1 MNNIFYTKTQNFKLF
16 GKVIFSKETVYNEI
30 EHETEYDIIVSP
42 GYFKEEFEIKKENK
56 QNGKDK

>member
-1 MNNIFYTKTQNFKLF
+1 MNHIFYTKTQEFKVF
-16 GKVIFSKETVYNEI
+16 GKTIFSTTTIYNET